1 MKTKKD
7 IEAQPQFLA
16 EPERFLDDAIGKVRE
31 NVDQFRKDAVSFVKR
46 EPEKALLSA
55 LAAGYVLRTL
65 PVLPIVGLLARVT
78 VGVVKPLAL
87 SYLAAKVIGSDRG
100 RKPKGSTE

>member
-1 MKTKKD
+1 MS
-7 IEAQPQFLA
+7 QLLA
-16 EPERFLDDAIGKVRE
+16 EPDRLLDNAIGKVRD
-31 NVDQFRKDAVSFVKR
+31 NVDQMRKDAVSYLRR

-55 LAAGYVLRTL
+55 LAAGYVLRSL

-87 SYLAAKVIGSDRG
+87 SYLVAKVIGSDRG
-100 RKPKGSTE
+100 GKHKG